1 MSIYTLDYNL
11 FWRQMMP
18 PLKRVARF
26 LALGYIWMKPLQ
38 WLRDVFFN
46 DYALALSYVDWDIS
60 NSYSIGDKV
69 KYTDYCSYISLTNS
83 NLGNLPTDTT
93 NWYLISND
101 YVGIEPRSHYTGQKL
116 LLEYA
121 LNKHY
126 STTFNQPPTLSDIYI
141 TTNSIDVF
149 PFSVGELATDTSAAA
164 ISGVYAKDFVGTV
177 YTYDTISLTINVP
190 NATLATIIGGEI
202 APYPKAK
209 QSVLTYSQKLIFA
222 GIEAEVVGY

>member
-1 MSIYTLDYNL
+1 ML
-11 FWRQMMP
+11 P
-18 PLKRVARF
+18 PLKRVSKF
-26 LALGYIWMKPLQ
+26 LAFGYILVKPLQ
-38 WLRDVFFN
+38 WLRDVFF
-46 DYALALSYVDWDIS
+46 DSYAGALTYSDWDIS
-60 NSYSIGDKV
+60 TSYSIGDKV

-83 NLGNLPTDTT
+83 NLGNVPTDTV

-101 YVGIEPRSHYTGQKL
+101 YVGLRQRSNFTGQKL

-141 TTNSIDVF
+141 TTNLIDVM
-149 PFSVGELATDTSAAA
+149 PFTTGSLATNTSSAALNSA
-164 ISGVYAKDFVGTV
+164 TAQDFVGTS

-190 NATLATIIGGEI
+190 NATLNTIIGGEV